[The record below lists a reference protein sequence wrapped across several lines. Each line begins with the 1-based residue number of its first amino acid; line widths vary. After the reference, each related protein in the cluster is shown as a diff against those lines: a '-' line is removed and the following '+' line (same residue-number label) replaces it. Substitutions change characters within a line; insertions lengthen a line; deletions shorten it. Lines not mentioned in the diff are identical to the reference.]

1 MRLIISSFMN
11 FLICLIRLILVCVIK
26 MFIQNLSL
34 AHIMALV
41 VPSQLF
47 TFKSVWFEYLK
58 IQFLMHIVIWF
69 DIA

>member
-1 MRLIISSFMN
+1 MCVNKMFMQN
-11 FLICLIRLILVCVIK
+11 LILAHVIPL
-26 MFIQNLSL
+26 IVL
-34 AHIMALV
+34 
-41 VPSQLF
+41 QLF